1 MNRFE
6 SRILDQIRRRGDGV
20 EGHRVLVACSG
31 GADSVALLALLWR
44 IRPALDLDLIV
55 AHLDHQLR
63 PESAREAAFVQEL
76 CRGLDLDL
84 VEGRLGVREHAEA
97 TGQGLETAAREL
109 RWQWFTA
116 EAASSGAELVA
127 TGHHLDDHTETVLLR
142 LARGGGSGCLT
153 PLPARQGLRWSPLI
167 QATRAEL
174 RAYLGQLKLGWC
186 EDASNAEPFTQRNRL
201 RALLSPLREEAPGLD
216 RNLWETH
223 RQVAELETW
232 RDALVQGWRPERWNL
247 AGRALELRGPWEEL
261 ELRWV
266 LAAAFTILGYEPEA
280 ALLRDLAPW
289 LRERMGR
296 KHRRAAEWGSWA
308 LLPEPMGWR
317 LHPKVTSR
325 TAEAG

>member
-6 SRILDQIRRRGDGV
+6 ANLLDQIRRRGDGV
-20 EGHRVLVACSG
+20 QGSRILVACSG
-31 GADSVALLALLWR
+31 GADSVALLAFLWR
-44 IRPALDLDLIV
+44 IRRALDLDLVV

-63 PESAREAAFVQEL
+63 PESAQEAAFVQEL
-76 CRGLDLDL
+76 CRSLDLDL
-84 VEGRLGVREHAEA
+84 VEGRLGVGEHAKA

-109 RWQWFTA
+109 RWQWFAA
-116 EAASSGAELVA
+116 EATSSGADLVA

-167 QATRAEL
+167 QATRSEL

-186 EDASNAEPFTQRNRL
+186 EDASNSEPFTLRNRL
-201 RALLSPLREEAPGLD
+201 RALLAPLREEAPALD
-216 RNLWETH
+216 QHLWETH
-223 RQVAELETW
+223 QQIAELEAW
-232 RDALVQGWRPERWNL
+232 RDALVQSWAPERWSL
-247 AGRALELRGPWEEL
+247 AGQALELRGPWEEL

-266 LAAAFTILGYEPEA
+266 LAAGLSQLGHAPEA
-280 ALLRDLAPW
+280 DMLRDLSPW
-289 LRERMGR
+289 LRERMAR
-296 KHRRAAEWGSWA
+296 RHRREAEWGSWT

>member
-6 SRILDQIRRRGDGV
+6 ATLLDQIRRRGDGV
-20 EGHRVLVACSG
+20 SGARVLVACSG
-31 GADSVALLALLWR
+31 GADSMALLAFLWR
-44 IRPALDLDLIV
+44 VQKPLGLDLTV
-55 AHLDHQLR
+55 AHLDHGLR
-63 PESAREAAFVQEL
+63 PEAAQEADFVRAF
-76 CRGLDLDL
+76 CRSLDLDL
-84 VEGRLGVREHAEA
+84 VEGRIGVREHAEA

-109 RWQWFTA
+109 RWQWLAA
-116 EAASSGAELVA
+116 EAASSGAEAVA

-174 RAYLGQLKLGWC
+174 RAYLGQLRLSWC
-186 EDASNAEPFTQRNRL
+186 EDASNAEPFTLRNRL
-201 RALLSPLREEAPGLD
+201 RAQLGSLRAEMPGLD

-223 RQVAELETW
+223 LQVAELEAW
-232 RDALVQGWRPERWNL
+232 RDAQVASWRPHRWTL
-247 AGRALELRGPWEEL
+247 AGREVLLKGSWEEP

-266 LAAAFTILGYEPEA
+266 LASALTVLGLAPEA
-280 ALLRDLAPW
+280 AMLRDLAPW
-289 LRERMGR
+289 IRERMAR
-296 KHRRAAEWGSWA
+296 RRRRAAEWGGWA
-308 LLPEPMGWR
+308 LEPEPSGWK